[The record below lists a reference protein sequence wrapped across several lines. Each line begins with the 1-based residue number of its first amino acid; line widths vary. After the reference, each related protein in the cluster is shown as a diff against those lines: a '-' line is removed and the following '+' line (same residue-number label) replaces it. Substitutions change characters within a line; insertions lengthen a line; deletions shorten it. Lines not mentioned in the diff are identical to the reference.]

1 MPEKKSEYP
10 SQNRPQVVFRVDETD
25 LIAFKM
31 KLLEAGN
38 VKVQACMEGIVKKII
53 SGEIKV

>member
-1 MPEKKSEYP
+1 VPEKKSEYP
-10 SQNRPQVVFRVDETD
+10 SQNRPQVVFRVDEAD

-53 SGEIKV
+53 SGKIKV